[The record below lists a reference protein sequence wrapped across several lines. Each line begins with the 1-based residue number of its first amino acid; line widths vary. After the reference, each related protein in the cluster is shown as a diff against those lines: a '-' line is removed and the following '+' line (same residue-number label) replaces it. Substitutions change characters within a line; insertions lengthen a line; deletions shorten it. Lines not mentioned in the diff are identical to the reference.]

1 MYSTHTHST
10 TVTGS
15 PPLPVYQSSTLST
28 TTSPLLP
35 SFNSVISSYSTYN
48 AEAVTSIRPSVTVYK
63 SSSVDQHQVTSLE
76 DVTLRHASVGL
87 VGQAIVFSV
96 EHFTNPHLL
105 HFMWNWGDRSSSEKA
120 GSTLSHT
127 FHHPGQYFITVN
139 ITSAVDNVVLAGHVS
154 IQHRLSDLR
163 IRHLAVMSSNL
174 LLLEFEILQGDNV
187 TYSLEYGDDT
197 GEKII
202 HAMNSWNFPQQVS
215 NIAQASS

>member
-1 MYSTHTHST
+1 M
-10 TVTGS
+10 
-15 PPLPVYQSSTLST
+15 
-28 TTSPLLP
+28 
-35 SFNSVISSYSTYN
+35 
-48 AEAVTSIRPSVTVYK
+48 
-63 SSSVDQHQVTSLE
+63 TSLE

-96 EHFTNPHLL
+96 ENFTNPHLL

-127 FHHPGQYFITVN
+127 FHHPGKYFITVN

-187 TYSLEYGDDT
+187 TYSLEYGDDS

-202 HAMNSWNFPQQVS
+202 RAMNSWNFPQQVS
-215 NIAQASS
+215 KIAQASSKLLHCYSLKRLRLKLKLILKMLTGKYERYRPRKAITIIVKESFISPGYANKLKKNESSKQVV